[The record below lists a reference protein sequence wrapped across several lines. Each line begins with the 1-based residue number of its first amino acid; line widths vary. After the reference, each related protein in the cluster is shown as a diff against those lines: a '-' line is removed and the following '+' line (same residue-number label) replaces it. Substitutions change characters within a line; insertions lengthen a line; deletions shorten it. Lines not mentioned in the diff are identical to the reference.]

1 LAPPVVEVA
10 ATETLP
16 PAAPDSQPV
25 DALTRLRNARG
36 WIFDM
41 DGVLYRGNERL
52 PGVQEL
58 LDALALRER
67 QVMMATNNSM
77 STPQAY
83 ERKLAAMGID
93 IPASAVITSA
103 LATRD
108 YLVRTLPEGSGIY
121 VIGMP
126 ALREQLFD
134 ETSFHPVQYSE
145 EHPAAVVLG
154 LDLQFTYDK
163 LNAAHQALQRGA
175 RFIATNSDS
184 TLPTETGLVP
194 GAGSIV
200 AALATA
206 SGQLPFVIGKPET
219 PMLEMAM
226 ARMGTRPD
234 ETVMLGDRLDTD
246 VLAGQRAGMPTVLV
260 LSGVSTRED
269 LANVAVL
276 PDVVVSDLPSLVE
289 ALTAEAA

>member
-1 LAPPVVEVA
+1 VVDAA

-16 PAAPDSQPV
+16 APTPDPQPV

-41 DGVLYRGNERL
+41 DGVLYVGSERL

-67 QVMMATNNSM
+67 QVMLATNNSM

-83 ERKLAAMGID
+83 ERKLAEMGIE
-93 IPASAVITSA
+93 IPAASVITSA

-134 ETSFHPVQYSE
+134 DTSFHPVQYGE
-145 EHPAAVVLG
+145 EQPEAVVIG
-154 LDLQFTYDK
+154 LDLQFSYDK
-163 LNAAHQALQRGA
+163 LKAGHQALQHGA

-184 TLPTETGLVP
+184 TLPTEAGLVP

-226 ARMGTRPD
+226 ARMGTRPE

-246 VLAGQRAGMPTVLV
+246 VLAGQRAGMLTVLV

-269 LANVAVL
+269 LAQVATL

>member
-1 LAPPVVEVA
+1 VVEA
-10 ATETLP
+10 AAASL
-16 PAAPDSQPV
+16 PAAVRELSPV
-25 DALTRLRNARG
+25 DALDRLRQARG
-36 WIFDM
+36 WILDM
-41 DGVLYRGNERL
+41 DGVLYRGSEPL
-52 PGVQEL
+52 PGVREF

-67 QVMMATNNSM
+67 QVMLATNNSM

-83 ERKLAAMGID
+83 ERRLAGMGID
-93 IPASAVITSA
+93 VPAASVITSA

-108 YLVRTLPEGSGIY
+108 YLVRTLPEGAGIY

-134 ETSFHPVQYSE
+134 ETSFHPVQYGE
-145 EHPAAVVLG
+145 EQPAAVVVG
-154 LDLQFTYDK
+154 LDLGFTYDK

-175 RFIATNSDS
+175 RFIAPNIDS
-184 TLPTETGLVP
+184 TLPTEAGLVP

-226 ARMGTRPD
+226 ARMGTRPE

-246 VLAGQRAGMPTVLV
+246 ILAGQRAGMPTVLV

-269 LANVAVL
+269 LASVVAL
-276 PDVVVSDLPSLVE
+276 PDVVVSDLPSLVA
-289 ALTAEAA
+289 ALTAEAV